1 MLPPEKSQ
9 KIPSKSQFYS
19 TQPTAPRPTG
29 CCIMH
34 EKARTNT
41 SQKPPTTPVTKW
53 KPPYTGLPTAS
64 DTWIRVTPPNATLR
78 TKATGQ
84 NPNAWNNRVGA
95 LTSLPP
101 LLKDGSAKNSLRKR
115 LQRAQHSRKR
125 THGRFPMASVSWEPP
140 GRGGRTRGHR
150 RSPQGPGSL
159 QAGVA
164 AQHLQGDTCEGK
176 RGTWVP

>member
-19 TQPTAPRPTG
+19 TQPTAPSPTG

-101 LLKDGSAKNSLRKR
+101 LLKDGSSWGCKTPEGCLVLR
-115 LQRAQHSRKR
+115 
-125 THGRFPMASVSWEPP
+125 PP
-140 GRGGRTRGHR
+140 LPP
-150 RSPQGPGSL
+150 SP
-159 QAGVA
+159 
-164 AQHLQGDTCEGK
+164 
-176 RGTWVP
+176 